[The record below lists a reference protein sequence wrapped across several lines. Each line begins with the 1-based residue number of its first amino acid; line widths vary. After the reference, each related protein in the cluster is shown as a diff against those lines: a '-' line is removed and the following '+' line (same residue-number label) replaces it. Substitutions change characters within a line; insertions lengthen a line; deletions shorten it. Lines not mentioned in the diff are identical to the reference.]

1 MGTPKVNDE
10 MQLFDLVD
18 DPFETTNLSEF
29 FPEEINE
36 LKRIIVSED
45 SMSCKCFQCYS

>member
-18 DPFETTNLSEF
+18 DPFETTNISEF
-29 FPEEINE
+29 HPEEIDE
-36 LKRIIVSED
+36 LKRIIASED
-45 SMSCKCFQCYS
+45 GISCKCFQC